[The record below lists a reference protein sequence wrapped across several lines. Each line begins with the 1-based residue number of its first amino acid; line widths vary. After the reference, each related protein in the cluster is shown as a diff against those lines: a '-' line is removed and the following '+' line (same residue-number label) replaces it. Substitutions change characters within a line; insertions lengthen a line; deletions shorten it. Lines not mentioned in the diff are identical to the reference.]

1 MVADPADELGYFVPD
16 SAGLS
21 MNAFLHFGLANG
33 TPDLDFL
40 YGNPGDSGLIGDWDG
55 NGVDTIAVARPAGAG
70 GAEFYL
76 RNSNT
81 TGIAD
86 LVFAPFGPATYTP
99 LHGRFGLG

>member
-40 YGNPGDSGLIGDWDG
+40 YGNPGDTGLAGDWDG
-55 NGVDTIAVARPAGAG
+55 DGIDT
-70 GAEFYL
+70 
-76 RNSNT
+76 
-81 TGIAD
+81 
-86 LVFAPFGPATYTP
+86 
-99 LHGRFGLG
+99 FGLRRRNTIYLDNDGRGDRKSVV